1 MAKKHSGSWQQSASE
16 ALRADADFVL
26 INRSPRETPGYE
38 GDKESAEVDLVTANR
53 TLSALQERLF
63 AASRVDDS
71 AASVLLVLQGMDT
84 AGKGGIVRHVM
95 GLFDPQGVAHHAF
108 KAPTPAEAKHNFL
121 WRVKKQLPAPGHIGV
136 FDRSHYEDVLIHKVE
151 HLSTAE
157 QIEARYG
164 QIVKFERQLAERGTR
179 IIKVM
184 LHLGSEEQFSRLAER
199 LQRPDKYWK
208 YDPSDVDARLAWDD
222 YQQAYEAAI
231 ERTSTE
237 TAPWYIV
244 PADQKWRARLC
255 VAELLLH
262 TLRQIDPAWPEARFD
277 VDAERRRLAAAA
289 EAGGQ

>member
-1 MAKKHSGSWQQSASE
+1 MSDENAE
-16 ALRADADFVL
+16 LIDALRAGPHTDLSQRATRKPDWWPAGAPKNKKAAAARL
-26 INRSPRETPGYE
+26 EAISDEL
-38 GDKESAEVDLVTANR
+38 AE
-53 TLSALQERLF
+53 LQERLF
-63 AASRVDDS
+63 AASTAGAQD
-71 AASVLLVLQGMDT
+71 AVLLVLQGMDT

-222 YQQAYEAAI
+222 YQRAYEVAI
-231 ERTSTE
+231 GRTSTE